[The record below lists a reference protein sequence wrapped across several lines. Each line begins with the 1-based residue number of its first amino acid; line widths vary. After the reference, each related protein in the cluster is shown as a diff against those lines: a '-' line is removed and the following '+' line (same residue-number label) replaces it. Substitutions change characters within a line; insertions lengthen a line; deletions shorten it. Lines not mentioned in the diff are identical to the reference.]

1 MNVQWAGPIYGLLT
15 VLTIGLGHALVRWL
29 HARWC
34 TRFGLP
40 LMILGG
46 TLLFESTQI
55 GSNLWAGALGIV
67 ALTTIWDG
75 VEIFRQAQRA
85 SRDGK
90 AERETTA
97 SS

>member
-1 MNVQWAGPIYGLLT
+1 VNVQWVGPVYGLLT
-15 VLTIGLGHALVRWL
+15 VLTIGLGHTLVRWL

-46 TLLFESTQI
+46 TLLYESTQI
-55 GSNLWAGALGIV
+55 GGNLWAGALGIV

-85 SRDGK
+85 SRG
-90 AERETTA
+90 ETVEQETTKG
-97 SS
+97 